1 LIVVSDYDAFCWFAK
16 DVHVY
21 NIYFFCLEDEKFMMP
36 VLEQSCDVLT
46 KALLV
51 GVELSCQFVLEHEFG
66 SLGSSTVTLSF
77 STKTSFCSNYTTAIS
92 SILRQKEI
100 RSRNN
105 N

>member
-1 LIVVSDYDAFCWFAK
+1 MMLFCWFAK
-16 DVHVY
+16 DAYVY
-21 NIYFFCLEDEKFMMP
+21 IIYVRFFCLENEKFMMH

-46 KALLV
+46 KALLL
-51 GVELSCQFVLEHEFG
+51 GVERSCQFVLEHEFG